1 MNQPKADTAMLT
13 EASSNDRQT
22 SPSGNDLGLERQMAE
37 LGLSSDTRRFLRKLH
52 VAEKKLNDAFDT
64 AHQGGDLEERVSQVY
79 HDLYRSR

>member
-1 MNQPKADTAMLT
+1 MNQPKADSAMLAET
-13 EASSNDRQT
+13 RSNDQQLP
-22 SPSGNDLGLERQMAE
+22 PSDKDPGLERQMAE

-64 AHQGGDLEERVSQVY
+64 AHQGGDLEKCVSQVY